1 MEREE
6 RKCLNMMGNLSVEA
20 EAENFRSNPVA
31 GVVTMNSKEH
41 LVKEV

>member
-6 RKCLNMMGNLSVEA
+6 RRYLNMMGNLSVEA
-20 EAENFRSNPVA
+20 EVENFRSSPMA
-31 GVVTMNSKEH
+31 GVVTMKSKVH